1 MLTVTIPKCEFWD
14 EKKSMFV
21 YYDECTLVLEH
32 SLVSVSKWESKWKK
46 AFLKKTTKTYEETKD
61 YIRCMTITKNV
72 DPNVYDRIPSDV
84 IDQINKY
91 IEDPMTAVYFPK
103 TEEEGRHGDVVT
115 SEVIYWWMI
124 INQIPVEFQKWHLNR
139 LLALIRVCN
148 MKNSPPKKMSQKE
161 LAARNAKRN
170 AERRNQHHTKG

>member
-14 EKKSMFV
+14 EKNSMFV

-72 DPNVYDRIPSDV
+72 DPSVYDRIPNDV

-103 TEEEGRHGDVVT
+103 TEEDKTHGDVVT

-161 LAARNAKRN
+161 IAARNAKRN
-170 AERRNQHHTKG
+170 AERRKKYGTKG